1 MTTTLSPVETIKAES
16 RGLRGTLVES
26 LADAHTGGLREPDQ
40 TLLKFHGSYQ
50 QDDRDLREE
59 RAEAKLEPAHSFMIR
74 TRTPGG
80 VVTPTQW
87 LAFDAIA
94 RRYGGGS
101 LRLTTRQAIQLHGVI
116 KRELKSTLQA
126 INQTLIDTIAA
137 CGDVNRNVLVSA
149 NPVDSDAHRIVYAD
163 AVALSEAL
171 LPATRAY
178 HEIWLDEQPVAGTP
192 EVEPLYGPTYL
203 PRKFKTA
210 FVLPPQNDVDI
221 YAHDLGFV
229 AIVVDG
235 VVVGY
240 NVLVG
245 GGLGT
250 THGDARTYARA
261 ASVLGYV
268 PRGQEIEVAK
278 AVLTTQRDHGNRA
291 DRRLSRLKYTIDRL
305 GLDWFRGEVE
315 QRSGV
320 RFAPEKLVRFTSRG
334 DRFGWTRG
342 VDGNWH
348 LTLRLVAGRIADR
361 ADGSLL
367 SALRQLAEVHQG
379 DFRITANQNLV
390 VAGISPDARPEIE
403 RIFIETG
410 LAALLERSPVELNA
424 LACVALPTCP
434 LAMAE
439 AERYLPRFSAQVQS
453 LLARHGVPEE
463 VLSLRISGCPNGCSR
478 PFLAEVALVGK
489 APGRYNLH
497 LGGDAFGV
505 RLNRLYRE
513 NIDEAEILAV
523 LDRSFGRWRLE
534 RGSAEAFGDYADR
547 VLLAEV
553 AP

>member
-1 MTTTLSPVETIKAES
+1 MTTTLSPVETIKADS
-16 RGLRGTLVES
+16 RGLRGTLIES

-59 RAEAKLEPAHSFMIR
+59 RAESKLEPAHSFMIR

-80 VVTPTQW
+80 VITPRQW

-116 KRELKSTLQA
+116 KRELKPTLQA

-149 NPVDSDAHRIVYAD
+149 NPVDSAAHQAVYAD

-178 HEIWLDEQPVAGTP
+178 HEIWLDEEPVAGTP

-235 VVVGY
+235 AVAGY
-240 NVLVG
+240 NVLAG

-278 AVLTTQRDHGNRA
+278 AVLTTQRDFGSRT

-305 GLDWFRGEVE
+305 GLDWFRAEVE

-320 RFAPEKLVRFTSRG
+320 KFAAEKPIRFTARG

-342 VDGNWH
+342 VDGRWH

-361 ADGSLL
+361 SEGSLL

-390 VAGISPDARPEIE
+390 VAGIAPEARPEIE

-439 AERYLPRFSAQVQS
+439 AERYLPRFSAEVQR

-497 LGGDAFGV
+497 FGGDAFGV

-523 LDRSFGRWRLE
+523 LDRSFARWRRE
-534 RGSAEAFGDYADR
+534 RGVAEAFGDYADR
-547 VLLAEV
+547 VLLAEGL
-553 AP
+553 A

>member
-1 MTTTLSPVETIKAES
+1 MTATLSPVETIKADS
-16 RGLRGTLVES
+16 RGLRGTLIES

-80 VVTPTQW
+80 VVTPQQW

-116 KRELKSTLQA
+116 KRELKATLQA

-149 NPVDSDAHRIVYAD
+149 NPVDSDAHQAVYAD

-192 EVEPLYGPTYL
+192 EHEPLYGPTYL

-235 VVVGY
+235 AVTGY

-278 AVLTTQRDHGNRA
+278 AVLTTQRDHGSRE
-291 DRRLSRLKYTIDRL
+291 DRRLSRLKYTLDRL
-305 GLDWFRGEVE
+305 GMDWFRGEVE

-320 RFAPEKLVRFTSRG
+320 RFAAERPVRFSSRG

-342 VDGNWH
+342 VDGHWH

-367 SALRQLAEVHQG
+367 SALRQLAEVHRG
-379 DFRITANQNLV
+379 DFRLTANQNLV
-390 VAGISPDARPEIE
+390 VARISPEARPEIE

-439 AERYLPRFSAQVQS
+439 AERYLPRFSAQVQQ

-523 LDRSFGRWRLE
+523 LDRSFGRWRRE
-534 RGSAEAFGDYADR
+534 RGVAEAFGDYADR
-547 VLLAEV
+547 VLLSEV
-553 AP
+553 IA

>member
-1 MTTTLSPVETIKAES
+1 MTAALSPVEIIKAES
-16 RGLRGTLVES
+16 RGLRGTLIES

-50 QDDRDLREE
+50 QDDRDQREE
-59 RAEAKLEPAHSFMIR
+59 RAEARLEPAHSFMIR

-80 VVTPTQW
+80 VVTPQQW

-116 KRELKSTLQA
+116 KRELKATLQA

-149 NPVDSDAHRIVYAD
+149 NPVDSAAHQIVYAD
-163 AVALSEAL
+163 AVTLSEAL

-192 EVEPLYGPTYL
+192 EHEPLYGPTYL

-235 VVVGY
+235 VVTGY

-268 PRGQEIEVAK
+268 PRGREIEVAK
-278 AVLTTQRDHGNRA
+278 AVLTAQRDHGSRE

-315 QRSGV
+315 LRSGLK
-320 RFAPEKLVRFTSRG
+320 FAPERPVRFTSRG

-342 VDGNWH
+342 VDGHWH

-390 VAGISPDARPEIE
+390 VAGISPEARPQIE

-439 AERYLPRFSAQVQS
+439 AERYLPHFSAQVQR

-489 APGRYNLH
+489 APGRYNLD

-523 LDRSFGRWRLE
+523 LDRSLGRWRAE
-534 RGSAEAFGDYADR
+534 RGGTEGFGDYADR
-547 VLLAEV
+547 VLLAEGS
-553 AP
+553 A